1 MPPRSRRRFPTRTM
15 RSEPGAPAP
24 RWTTATKRGAS
35 VCSGITKTSRS
46 SSKTPM
52 QRSGSN
58 LPSSSRWSPPRCRGP
73 VTTSMPHAPAAWAM
87 SIPSASIPRPSPRT
101 RPGPTLSTTC
111 ASGAA
116 RKASASAIGARARKC
131 ARSRSS
137 PRACRPGAQPRV
149 VLIGRLSL
157 YGDAAARLHEE
168 IIPVTAVWS
177 EAGRPGK
184 ALRALA
190 QTGEATTMQ
199 QVEVALNNAK
209 PVPAGILK
217 RLAAMTPHDVHDLL
231 PALGA
236 RAEAALA
243 DAGKELGKR
252 GAEEAKS
259 LHELL
264 EQQRKRIEGK
274 AAEFDKAYD
283 PNAPMLPGLLQE
295 ELAQMRADR
304 RHWNE
309 RLARLAK
316 EVESEPA
323 RLRQGYEVKAH
334 RLEPVGL
341 LFLWPVTG

>member
-46 SSKTPM
+46 SSKTRL
-52 QRSGSN
+52 QRSGHDFDAARAGSVGN
-58 LPSSSRWSPPRCRGP
+58 VDTFRFDPAAFTSDPTWADAFDDLRERRRKKGERIGDWRKSTQVRAIAFEPPRLPDGRE
-73 VTTSMPHAPAAWAM
+73 
-87 SIPSASIPRPSPRT
+87 ASDVVQVHLEHRLVR
-101 RPGPTLSTTC
+101 RLLSRFLSEGFRSDLSRVC
-111 ASGAA
+111 AIYG
-116 RKASASAIGARARKC
+116 
-131 ARSRSS
+131 
-137 PRACRPGAQPRV
+137 PGAQPRV

-217 RLAAMTPHDVHDLL
+217 RLAAMTPHDVRDLL

-243 DAGKELGKR
+243 DAGKELGK
-252 GAEEAKS
+252 
-259 LHELL
+259 
-264 EQQRKRIEGK
+264 
-274 AAEFDKAYD
+274 
-283 PNAPMLPGLLQE
+283 
-295 ELAQMRADR
+295 
-304 RHWNE
+304 
-309 RLARLAK
+309 
-316 EVESEPA
+316 
-323 RLRQGYEVKAH
+323 
-334 RLEPVGL
+334 
-341 LFLWPVTG
+341 